1 MAINL
6 KSMVIMSLTFLVV
19 EILSSDQNSGGVV
32 PKEGDRLHVS
42 GTWITDKLKA
52 GSKTIKN

>member
-1 MAINL
+1 
-6 KSMVIMSLTFLVV
+6 MVIMSLTFLVV

-42 GTWITDKLKA
+42 GAWITDKLKA